1 MNASA
6 VRTLVFSFDGTGNEP
21 QDASG
26 FKHDESVSN
35 IMKLHVLM
43 GGGLEEDRSETCTK
57 AGGIQKTHY
66 YNGIGTQE
74 DGETIPLIGSLI
86 AKVRRGVNSALAPS
100 WGDARR
106 ILKQAAKDLKELEPA
121 ANDCIVVFGFSR
133 GAALARKFASRVLE
147 AHPELRIAF
156 LGVFDTVAAMD
167 GIHTKGEAISSDVV
181 FENGTLHPHISRAVH
196 IVSLD
201 EDRVAFEPTL
211 INCDKEKPDRIT
223 EVWFPGVHSD
233 IGGGYWHD
241 GLADVSLD
249 FMIKK
254 CREALEEG
262 INIAQPTAEE
272 ICRLLKEQGEI
283 LKLLDIDDIL
293 VYPNVT
299 GMVHR
304 HTTGSG
310 KLYPK
315 DVRKVCVRDND
326 RPVSPDECRP
336 VVHHSVKAR
345 FDLVAE
351 YRRRHCGVC
360 SSTFSFPTGL
370 RTRSRGSQGCGN
382 IQTNGRRRRSSEGSR
397 LSSGNGPET
406 RVRQH
411 CGLN

>member
-6 VRTLVFSFDGTGNEP
+6 ARTLVFSFDGTGNEP
-21 QDASG
+21 RGASG
-26 FKHDESVSN
+26 FEHDESVSN
-35 IMKLHVLM
+35 ILKLHVLM
-43 GGGLEEDRSETCTK
+43 GGGLEEDGSETRTE
-57 AGGIQKTHY
+57 AGGVQETRY

-74 DGETIPLIGSLI
+74 NGETIPLIGHLI
-86 AKVRRGVNSALAPS
+86 AKARRGINSALAPS

-106 ILKQAAKDLKELEPA
+106 ILKQAEKDLKESGA
-121 ANDCIVVFGFSR
+121 TANDRIVVFGFSR
-133 GAALARKFASRVLE
+133 GAALARKFASRTLDT
-147 AHPELRIAF
+147 HSDLQISF

-181 FENGTLHPHISRAVH
+181 FENGTLDSRILRAVH

-211 INCDKEKPDRIT
+211 INRDEADPDRIT

-241 GLADVSLD
+241 GLSDVSLS
-249 FMIKK
+249 FMIKECK
-254 CREALEEG
+254 EALKSD
-262 INIAQPTAEE
+262 IYIAPPTADE
-272 ICRLLKEQGEI
+272 IGRLLAEQGEV
-283 LKLLDIDDIL
+283 LKLVDVDDIL
-293 VYPNVT
+293 VHPNVT

-315 DVRKVCVRDND
+315 DTRKVCVWDND
-326 RPVSPDECRP
+326 RSVSPDKCRP

-351 YRRRHCGVC
+351 YR
-360 SSTFSFPTGL
+360 PAGL
-370 RTRSRGSQGCGN
+370 RGVQFDLLLP
-382 IQTNGRRRRSSEGSR
+382 NGTMRRIAGV
-397 LSSGNGPET
+397 SGLREYPDERPREKKLG
-406 RVRQH
+406 
-411 CGLN
+411 G